1 MSAPLSEYALNRR
14 RFLTTMLASSAV
26 LAFGDLVLPRS
37 ARAAAS
43 GPFTLPPLPYPDN
56 ALSPTISANTIGF
69 HYGKHHQGYVNN
81 LNQLVAGTPL
91 ADQPLEAVIK
101 ASVGVVD
108 KTTIFNNAAQIWNHT
123 FYWNSLTPGGS
134 KPSSALSAAIDKSFG
149 SFDEFKKKFLADS
162 ASNFGSGWTW
172 LVKKSDGSLAIEKT
186 ANAAIAATGTPLLV
200 IDVWEHAYYIDYRNL
215 RPKFVEALFGIFD
228 FAKAS
233 ERFAA

>member
-186 ANAAIAATGTPLLV
+186 SNAAIAATGTPLLV

-215 RPKFVEALFGIFD
+215 RPKYAEALFGIFD

>member
-1 MSAPLSEYALNRR
+1 MAHQ
-14 RFLTTMLASSAV
+14 
-26 LAFGDLVLPRS
+26 
-37 ARAAAS
+37 
-43 GPFTLPPLPYPDN
+43 LPPLPYAAG
-56 ALSPTISANTIGF
+56 ALAPVISEETISF
-69 HYGKHHQGYVNN
+69 HYGKHHQSYVTN
-81 LNQLVAGTPL
+81 LNALLEGTGLESLSLDELLASQAKWPAEKKAG
-91 ADQPLEAVIK
+91 IY
-101 ASVGVVD
+101 
-108 KTTIFNNAAQIWNHT
+108 NNAAQIWNHT

-186 ANAAIAATGTPLLV
+186 SNAAIAATGTPLLV

-215 RPKFVEALFGIFD
+215 RPKYAEALFGIFD

>member
-1 MSAPLSEYALNRR
+1 MAHQ
-14 RFLTTMLASSAV
+14 
-26 LAFGDLVLPRS
+26 LPS
-37 ARAAAS
+37 
-43 GPFTLPPLPYPDN
+43 LPYAAD
-56 ALSPTISANTIGF
+56 ALAPVISEETISF
-69 HYGKHHQGYVNN
+69 HYGKHHQSYVTN
-81 LNQLVAGTPL
+81 LNALLEGTGLESLSLDELLASQAKWPAEKKAG
-91 ADQPLEAVIK
+91 IY
-101 ASVGVVD
+101 
-108 KTTIFNNAAQIWNHT
+108 NNAAQIWNHT

-186 ANAAIAATGTPLLV
+186 SNAAIAATGTPLLV

-215 RPKFVEALFGIFD
+215 RPKYAEALFGIFD